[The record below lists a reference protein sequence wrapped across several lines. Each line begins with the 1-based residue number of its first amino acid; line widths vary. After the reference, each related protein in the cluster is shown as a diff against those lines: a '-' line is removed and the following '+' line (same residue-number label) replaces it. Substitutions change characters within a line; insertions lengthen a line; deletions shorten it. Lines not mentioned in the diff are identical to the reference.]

1 VWQYSHRNAD
11 IMDGFVDGA
20 SHTAARRAKMA
31 ERTMHGILFDHA
43 RAARIGLPEAVFCEH
58 KHPEALLSLLQGRGI
73 DPSAPLLFTRLAP
86 EVFSSLPPAI
96 KERYSYNTLARTA
109 YAYALPKKDTGRVA
123 VVSAGTADGR
133 VTWEA
138 ACTLD
143 YLGIRREVYEDNGV
157 AGLWRLTSN
166 LDEVNSF
173 DVVIVTAGLDAAL
186 ASVMGGLTG
195 RPIFAVPTSV
205 GYGMANGGETALA
218 CMLVS
223 CAPGIAVMNIDNGY
237 GAACAAARV
246 VNLIAHKDAVLK
258 GAASDHK
265 GNFGERH

>member
-1 VWQYSHRNAD
+1 
-11 IMDGFVDGA
+11 
-20 SHTAARRAKMA
+20 
-31 ERTMHGILFDHA
+31 MHGILFDHA

-58 KHPEALLSLLQGRGI
+58 KSREALLSLLRGPGL

-86 EVFSSLPPAI
+86 ELFRELPPELQE
-96 KERYSYNTLARTA
+96 KYCCNTLARTA
-109 YAYALPKKDTGRVA
+109 YAFTLPKKAEGRVA

-173 DVVIVTAGLDAAL
+173 DVVIVTAGLDGAL

-205 GYGMANGGETALA
+205 GYGMAKGGEAALA

-223 CAPGIAVMNIDNGY
+223 CAPGVAVMNIDNGY

-246 VNLIAHKDAVLK
+246 VNLLAQRD
-258 GAASDHK
+258 GAP
-265 GNFGERH
+265 

>member
-1 VWQYSHRNAD
+1 
-11 IMDGFVDGA
+11 
-20 SHTAARRAKMA
+20 
-31 ERTMHGILFDHA
+31 MHGILFDHA
-43 RAARIGLPEAVFCEH
+43 REARIGLPEAVFCEH
-58 KHPEALLSLLQGRGI
+58 KSPEALLSLLEGRGL
-73 DPSAPLLFTRLAP
+73 DPAAPLLFTRLDP
-86 EVFSSLPPAI
+86 ELFRKLPRELREKYCCNA
-96 KERYSYNTLARTA
+96 LARTA
-109 YAYALPKKDTGRVA
+109 YAFTLPKKNKGRVA

-143 YLGIRREVYEDNGV
+143 YLGIQREVYEDNGV

-173 DVVIVTAGLDAAL
+173 DVVIVTAGLDGAL

-205 GYGMANGGETALA
+205 GYGMAKGGEAALA

-223 CAPGIAVMNIDNGY
+223 CAPGVAVMNIDNGY

-246 VNLIAHKDAVLK
+246 INLLEQRDCAP
-258 GAASDHK
+258 
-265 GNFGERH
+265 